1 MRHLQIYETHNN
13 NKQHNAIINCIYDYN
28 VSGLLKYLKNGANV
42 NSVNNNNITPILI
55 ATQCG
60 NKQIIKILLEFGAD
74 PSIKNYINTN
84 ALDCENMSKIWT
96 DEKIQD
102 IILNHNPH
110 AIKDLLK
117 YMNNEKKKQYR
128 YLLDSE
134 ELGLL

>member
-1 MRHLQIYETHNN
+1 MIKLQQYYIY
-13 NKQHNAIINCIYDYN
+13 K
-28 VSGLLKYLKNGANV
+28 
-42 NSVNNNNITPILI
+42 
-55 ATQCG
+55 
-60 NKQIIKILLEFGAD
+60 
-74 PSIKNYINTN
+74 INTN
-84 ALDCENMSKIWT
+84 YLKRNDYQIELNIDQARQSGLIISLADSQMLRSLRKIKGYDENHH
-96 DEKIQD
+96 EKIQD